1 MSTLAGKIEQ
11 GYVMED
17 ENQKDKQISASGINN
32 KVTGNEIQGTPI
44 IDITREQ
51 WFWDMGVMS

>member
-1 MSTLAGKIEQ
+1 MSTLAGKLEQ

-32 KVTGNEIQGTPI
+32 KAMESPI
-44 IDITREQ
+44 KGAPMIDITREQ
-51 WFWDMGVMS
+51 WFWDHAVMS